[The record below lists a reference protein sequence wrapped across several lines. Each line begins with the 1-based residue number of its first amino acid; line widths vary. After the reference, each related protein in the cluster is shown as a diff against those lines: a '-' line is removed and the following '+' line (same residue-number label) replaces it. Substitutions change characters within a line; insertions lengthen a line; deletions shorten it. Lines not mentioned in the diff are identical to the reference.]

1 MNDRLPRKLAAILYA
16 DVAGYSRLTGQDED
30 STHRTLSE
38 YLDLISA
45 RVTAHNGHVMH
56 FAGDAVLA
64 RFDAII
70 DALSSAFEFQRE
82 IADRNEALDEDRRVC
97 FRVGVNLGD
106 VIEDRGDIYG
116 DGVNIAARLESLAR
130 PGGICISEAVRSAI
144 QGKFEIDC
152 RAMGEKALK
161 NIEQPVKAYA
171 AITGAEQGSTT
182 PANEAG
188 QPQSGMDF
196 NLPDRPSIAIIPFK
210 SLGANADQDYLAD
223 GIRLGI
229 QASLV
234 QLSGMFLINAPV
246 LNAYKATNLTA
257 LEVGNELDVAYVLEG
272 AVQQAGNRVRAT
284 VQLIQVTT
292 GKAIW
297 AEKYDRTIDEIFE
310 LQDEITR
317 GVIISINDKLLG
329 RDGSRLWAS
338 KLQNPESHTWFYRGL
353 SHLYEGNKED
363 NALARQMFEKLYEL
377 EPHSVIGP
385 SNIAITYWCDGFFK
399 WTDSPEKA
407 YALAREWAEKSVE
420 YEDNNGLGHAVLGYL
435 ELLGGEHEKALATSN
450 KSVEL
455 RGSCPLANVVRGLVL
470 NYSGDPTS
478 AVRDIRE
485 ALHLQRVYP
494 PWMIN
499 SLAVA
504 YRDSGDID
512 LSISAANE
520 ALRLKPGTSE
530 TQLVLCSAYAFGDDP
545 GEARSVAN
553 SILGRE
559 PSFSLAQYAD
569 SIPYKQDDT
578 RNKIIAALR
587 ESGLPD

>member
-1 MNDRLPRKLAAILYA
+1 MNDRLPRKLVAILYA

-82 IADRNEALDEDRRVC
+82 IAGRNEALDEDRRVY

-116 DGVNIAARLESLAR
+116 DGV
-130 PGGICISEAVRSAI
+130 
-144 QGKFEIDC
+144 
-152 RAMGEKALK
+152 
-161 NIEQPVKAYA
+161 
-171 AITGAEQGSTT
+171 
-182 PANEAG
+182 
-188 QPQSGMDF
+188 
-196 NLPDRPSIAIIPFK
+196 
-210 SLGANADQDYLAD
+210 
-223 GIRLGI
+223 RLGI

-246 LNAYKATNLTA
+246 LNAYKATDLTA
-257 LEVGNELDVAYVLEG
+257 VEVGNELDVAYVLEG

-284 VQLIQVTT
+284 VQLIGVTT

-317 GVIISINDKLLG
+317 EVISSINVKLLG
-329 RDGSRLWAS
+329 REGGRLWAS
-338 KLQNPESHTWFYRGL
+338 KLRNPESHSWFYRGL

-363 NALARQMFEKLYEL
+363 NALARQLFEKLYEL
-377 EPHSVIGP
+377 EPHSVTGP

-399 WTDSPEKA
+399 WTDSQEQA
-407 YALAREWAEKSVE
+407 YALAKEWAEKSVE

-435 ELLGGEHEKALATSN
+435 ELLNGEHENALETSN

-470 NYSGDPTS
+470 NYSGDSTS

-499 SLAVA
+499 ALAIA

-530 TQLVLCSAYAFGDDP
+530 TQLVLCSAYAFGDAP

-578 RNKIIAALR
+578 RNKIIGALR